1 MSNIVILG
9 AGVAGH
15 TAAAYLQKGLSK
27 KNHKITV
34 ISPTPTYQWIPSN
47 IWVGVGRMI
56 PEEIKF
62 DLRPL
67 YKKWGIEFIQAKA
80 QNFFPEGDDQ
90 ISNGFVEVEYTNED
104 NKGEKRKVAYDYL
117 INATGPKL
125 NFEATEGLLPGNGNI
140 VSVCTF
146 GHASHAWELFQRK
159 LNKMKEG
166 EKQIFVIGTGHPTA
180 TCQGAAFEYIL
191 NVDFEIK
198 KRGLEKQAEVI
209 WITNEYELG
218 DFGMGGAFIPK
229 GGYIS
234 NTKLFAES
242 YFVERNITW
251 IKRAGVKKIDDHKI
265 YYETLDG
272 DYLEQ
277 VYDFAMLIPSF
288 TGHGFKAYNKL
299 GNDISEKLFAPSGL
313 MKVDADYTPKP
324 FDQWSIKDWPETYQ
338 NPSYPN
344 IFAPGIAFAPPHSI
358 SKPMTSKNGT
368 PIFASAPR
376 TGMPSGIMGKVTAEN
391 IIHWIKTGDAIM
403 KHKASMGRMGAACI
417 VSAGYGMSKGTAATM
432 TVSPIVPDWEKF
444 PDWGRDIR
452 TTMGEPGL
460 AGHWLKW
467 LMHYMFLYKAKGLP
481 FWWMI
486 PE

>member
-1 MSNIVILG
+1 MSKIVILG
-9 AGVAGH
+9 AGIAGH
-15 TAAAYLQKGLSK
+15 TAASYLQRNLAKE
-27 KNHKITV
+27 HQITV
-34 ISPTPTYQWIPSN
+34 VSPSSTYQWIPSN
-47 IWVGVGRMI
+47 IWVGVGRMTAD
-56 PEEIKF
+56 EIKF

-67 YKKWGIEFIQAKA
+67 YKKWDIEFLQAKA
-80 QNFFPEGDDQ
+80 TKFFPEGNADN
-90 ISNGFVEVEYTNED
+90 SSGLVEVEFTSAE
-104 NKGEKRKVAYDYL
+104 NKGSTQQVPYDFL

-125 NFEATEGLLPGNGNI
+125 NFEATEGLIPGKGNI
-140 VSVCTF
+140 ASVCTF
-146 GHASHAWELFQRK
+146 SHATEAWRLFQEK
-159 LNKMKEG
+159 LNNMKKG
-166 EKQIFVIGTGHPTA
+166 ERQIFVIGTGHPTA

-198 KRGLEKQAEVI
+198 RRGLEKQAEVI

-218 DFGMGGAFIPK
+218 DFGMGGAFIKK
-229 GGYIS
+229 GGFIT

-242 YFVERNITW
+242 YFVERNIGW
-251 IKRAGVKKIDDHKI
+251 IKRAGVKKIDEHKI
-265 YYETLDG
+265 YYENLDG
-272 DYLEQ
+272 EYHEQ
-277 VYDFAMLIPSF
+277 PYDFAMLIPGFS
-288 TGHGFKAYNKL
+288 GHGFKAYDKQ
-299 GNDISEKLFAPSGL
+299 GIDITDKLFAPNGL

-324 FDQWSIKDWPETYQ
+324 FEQWTVADWPQTYQ

-376 TGMPSGIMGKVTAEN
+376 TGMPSGVMGKVTADN
-391 IIHWIKTGDAIM
+391 ITSWIKTGNREI

-417 VSAGYGMSKGTAATM
+417 VSAGFGMGKGTAATM
-432 TVSPIVPDWEKF
+432 TVSPVVPDWQKYPE
-444 PDWGRDIR
+444 WGRDTK

-467 LMHYMFLYKAKGLP
+467 LMHHMFLYKAKGKP
-481 FWWMI
+481 FWWLI